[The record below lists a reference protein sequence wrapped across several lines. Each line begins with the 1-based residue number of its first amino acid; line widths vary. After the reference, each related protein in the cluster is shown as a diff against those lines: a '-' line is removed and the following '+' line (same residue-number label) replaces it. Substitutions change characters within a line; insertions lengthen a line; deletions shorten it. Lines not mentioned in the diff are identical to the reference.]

1 MKAPKTISGAMQE
14 MTFTRRATVVG
25 GLQIGV
31 GVLLATRMAY
41 ISVAENER
49 YKLLSESNRVNLTLV
64 PPRRGWIIDRNGK
77 PIANNK
83 TEFRVDIIPDRLRD
97 KKKTLATLAELLSL
111 EPEELQR
118 INRELAQAS
127 SFQPVQV
134 VAGLDWER
142 YAAVS
147 VRLPDLPGVSPRQGF
162 SRNYPTGPAVGHL
175 VGYVGIASAED
186 YKENPDPILI
196 TPGYKIG
203 KDALEK
209 IFEDR
214 LQGEPGAK
222 RVEVTARGK
231 IVRELNTRPDVPGK
245 PLQLTLDIDL
255 QEYAARRLGPESGS
269 VVVMDTHSGDILA
282 MASMPSFD
290 PNSFSDGIS
299 TVEWGMLS
307 EDDHVPLRNKILK
320 GLYPPGSTV
329 KPMHAMAFLEAGVQP
344 SDTIICGGG
353 RRIGNRFF
361 HCWGNHGQVDMAKGI
376 YQSCDSYFYH
386 FAQQVGFAKVADYAK
401 LLGMGQEFPLPV
413 SSQFFGTVPSPAWL
427 EKKYKRKWQT
437 YDTVNSSIGQGYYLA
452 NPLQLAVM
460 AARLATGRK
469 LMPHLLVGG
478 TRKPAPSLGFTDDH
492 IAYVR
497 EAMSEV
503 VNGRGT
509 AGRARLPLDDVL
521 MAGKTG
527 TAQVVSLSV
536 SNGKRSAPWKY
547 RDHGLFICFAPFDN
561 PRYACSVVIEHGG
574 GSGAAY
580 PVARDVLTFL
590 YDREKAMNVLTE
602 LETSWGGTI
611 QERMDSQMASY
622 RARRNLE
629 KAMAENPVPAPPA
642 ATATEPGD
650 ADAGE

>member
-1 MKAPKTISGAMQE
+1 MKSAKTISGAMQE
-14 MTFTRRATVVG
+14 MTFTRRATVIG

-97 KKKTLATLAELLSL
+97 SKKTVATLAELLSL

-118 INRELAQAS
+118 INRELTQAS

-134 VAGLDWER
+134 AAGLDWER

-214 LQGEPGAK
+214 LQGKPGAK

-245 PLQLTLDIDL
+245 PLQLTLDVDL
-255 QEYAARRLGPESGS
+255 QEYAARRLGTESGS
-269 VVVMDTHSGDILA
+269 VVVIDTHSGDILA

-320 GLYPPGSTV
+320 GLYPPRLNRETDARHGISRSRCATV
-329 KPMHAMAFLEAGVQP
+329 
-344 SDTIICGGG
+344 
-353 RRIGNRFF
+353 
-361 HCWGNHGQVDMAKGI
+361 
-376 YQSCDSYFYH
+376 
-386 FAQQVGFAKVADYAK
+386 
-401 LLGMGQEFPLPV
+401 
-413 SSQFFGTVPSPAWL
+413 
-427 EKKYKRKWQT
+427 
-437 YDTVNSSIGQGYYLA
+437 
-452 NPLQLAVM
+452 
-460 AARLATGRK
+460 
-469 LMPHLLVGG
+469 
-478 TRKPAPSLGFTDDH
+478 
-492 IAYVR
+492 
-497 EAMSEV
+497 
-503 VNGRGT
+503 
-509 AGRARLPLDDVL
+509 
-521 MAGKTG
+521 
-527 TAQVVSLSV
+527 
-536 SNGKRSAPWKY
+536 
-547 RDHGLFICFAPFDN
+547 
-561 PRYACSVVIEHGG
+561 
-574 GSGAAY
+574 
-580 PVARDVLTFL
+580 
-590 YDREKAMNVLTE
+590 
-602 LETSWGGTI
+602 
-611 QERMDSQMASY
+611 
-622 RARRNLE
+622 
-629 KAMAENPVPAPPA
+629 
-642 ATATEPGD
+642 
-650 ADAGE
+650 

>member
-1 MKAPKTISGAMQE
+1 MRPTKTISGAMQE

-97 KKKTLATLAELLSL
+97 SKKTIATLAELLSL

-162 SRNYPTGPAVGHL
+162 SRNYPTGPAIGHL

-245 PLQLTLDIDL
+245 PLQLTLDVDL

-329 KPMHAMAFLEAGVQP
+329 KPMHAMAFLEAGVKP

-386 FAQQVGFAKVADYAK
+386 FAQQVGFAKV
-401 LLGMGQEFPLPV
+401 G
-413 SSQFFGTVPSPAWL
+413 
-427 EKKYKRKWQT
+427 
-437 YDTVNSSIGQGYYLA
+437 
-452 NPLQLAVM
+452 
-460 AARLATGRK
+460 
-469 LMPHLLVGG
+469 
-478 TRKPAPSLGFTDDH
+478 
-492 IAYVR
+492 
-497 EAMSEV
+497 
-503 VNGRGT
+503 
-509 AGRARLPLDDVL
+509 
-521 MAGKTG
+521 
-527 TAQVVSLSV
+527 
-536 SNGKRSAPWKY
+536 
-547 RDHGLFICFAPFDN
+547 
-561 PRYACSVVIEHGG
+561 
-574 GSGAAY
+574 
-580 PVARDVLTFL
+580 
-590 YDREKAMNVLTE
+590 
-602 LETSWGGTI
+602 
-611 QERMDSQMASY
+611 
-622 RARRNLE
+622 
-629 KAMAENPVPAPPA
+629 
-642 ATATEPGD
+642 
-650 ADAGE
+650 